1 MTTTRAGEVKPDS
14 SAWHTYQRLWRIV
27 YPIRWK
33 LLFGALCAM
42 GSSLMALG
50 IPQVIQ
56 YLVNTSLGPHPAV
69 RWVLVAALAVL
80 LLGVGEAW
88 LTYMRRVFALYPSV
102 GVETGMRVRLF
113 DKLLRLPVS
122 FHDEWGSGQLLSR
135 SMSDLSQVR
144 RLVAFGSIMLVSNVF
159 TIIVGLIL
167 MVRANPLLALVF
179 LVISIPL
186 ALSAFRFN
194 QRYTTLSRRSQD
206 QSGDLATMIEQSVEG
221 IRVIKAFGRG
231 REMLADFTDQARD
244 LLGTEV
250 SKAVAEARFAMAS
263 ILLPEIALGLALVIG
278 IWECANGA
286 MTIGQLS
293 AYFATVTLVTGP
305 VRQTGNI
312 LGNFVNTRT
321 ALDRHFEV
329 MDAPVTIADPDDPVI
344 IDPRAAT
351 GALRLRDVHFR
362 YDDAPPRSPD
372 VLAGVDLELRP
383 GETVALVG
391 VTGSGKSTLLQLVPR
406 LYDVTDGAV
415 EIDGIDVRRMRGADL
430 HTLTSVSF
438 EDATLF
444 SQSVRDNVLLGAPPD
459 ADQEELLRVALHTA
473 DADFVYDLSD
483 GVDTIIGEQG
493 LSLSGGQRQRLALAR
508 AIAAQPR
515 VLLLD
520 DPLSALDTETE
531 EVVTRRLR
539 RVLNSTTTLISAHRT
554 STVALADRV
563 ALLDEGRIAA
573 IGTHAELLASNDRYR
588 WVIAYLEAEHAGPTL
603 DELSAEVGPA
613 SATGAAESPAQ
624 GESR

>member
-613 SATGAAESPAQ
+613 SATSAAESPAQ